1 MFNNRV
7 QAFVLATVWF
17 GKVPNGSRNAGKV
30 RRNLPERCY
39 RPTIAPVYAALRRKT
54 HLEITCHDFLS
65 QARDDLCVLGLF
77 FFSFSQ
83 AVSEFLRAG
92 ARWRK
97 VGEVCELFRLRA
109 AVGSG
114 GGLRGRGAGGASR
127 IGQRLGRT
135 LQRSFYQV

>member
-17 GKVPNGSRNAGKV
+17 GKVPNGGRNAGKV

-39 RPTIAPVYAALRRKT
+39 RLTIAPVYAALRQKT
-54 HLEITCHDFLS
+54 HPEITCHDFLS
-65 QARDDLCVLGLF
+65 QAHDDLCVLGSF
-77 FFSFSQ
+77 FFFFFPKQ
-83 AVSEFLRAG
+83 SEFLGAG

-109 AVGSG
+109 AAGSG
-114 GGLRGRGAGGASR
+114 GRGYGAEVQAGHQG
-127 IGQRLGRT
+127 
-135 LQRSFYQV
+135 